1 MKEVKILEVEKE
13 VLKRID
19 MICRFACCKYTI
31 KQGSI
36 INIKGSNI
44 AYVKPHI
51 LKVKG
56 NDYLILEEGEEVFIN
71 GYNEKIK
78 LKDLEKNLKKIIKK
92 MMILN
97 YENVNL
103 MYKIIDFTINVL

>member
-13 VLKRID
+13 VLKKVD

-44 AYVKPHI
+44 AYVSPHI
-51 LKVKG
+51 ITIKG
-56 NDYLILEEGEEVFIN
+56 NNYLIFNGSDKVFIN
-71 GYNEKIK
+71 DYSKCIK
-78 LKDLEKNLKKIIKK
+78 LKDMEVHIKN
-92 MMILN
+92 N
-97 YENVNL
+97 
-103 MYKIIDFTINVL
+103 

>member
-36 INIKGSNI
+36 INIKGSN
-44 AYVKPHI
+44 
-51 LKVKG
+51 
-56 NDYLILEEGEEVFIN
+56 LEEVRKIVELINKMVVGTPIDEVSNKLEF
-71 GYNEKIK
+71 EIK
-78 LKDLEKNLKKIIKK
+78 PIQNCP
-92 MMILN
+92 
-97 YENVNL
+97 
-103 MYKIIDFTINVL
+103 VLSGFRQNAIR

>member
-1 MKEVKILEVEKE
+1 MKEVKTLEVEKE

-44 AYVKPHI
+44 AYVSPHI
-51 LKVKG
+51 ITVG
-56 NDYLILEEGEEVFIN
+56 ENNYLIFNGSDKVFIN
-71 GYNEKIK
+71 GYSKCIK
-78 LKDLEKNLKKIIKK
+78 LKDMEVHIKN
-92 MMILN
+92 N
-97 YENVNL
+97 
-103 MYKIIDFTINVL
+103 